1 MLATVVIT
9 PGPGGGTSVTGTMS
23 SWYHSYDPYEIV
35 IFGQLWTRR
44 YTEIHRL
51 LDNRS
56 TGSVVTTCGTT
67 VRTPMKSSSSVNCSN
82 RENTVI
88 SAPIHINCKE
98 IQRPP
103 HMHTRC
109 GTTVQ
114 IHMTLSSL
122 ASCDPIKSRISMIN
136 STFVN
141 KTKVGDWFDT
151 FSKSI
156 WIINCAKTSNWVS
169 EDSHDPYE
177 IVIFGQL

>member
-1 MLATVVIT
+1 MLATLVIT

-44 YTEIHRL
+44 YTACLITGA
-51 LDNRS
+51 LDLVLQHVVLQSGPLWNCHLRS
-56 TGSVVTTCGTT
+56 TVAIEKDTL
-67 VRTPMKSSSSVNCSN
+67 
-82 RENTVI
+82 I

-122 ASCDPIKSRISMIN
+122 ASFDPIKSRISMIN

-141 KTKVGDWFDT
+141 KTKVWDWFDT
-151 FSKSI
+151 FSKS
-156 WIINCAKTSNWVS
+156 K
-169 EDSHDPYE
+169 
-177 IVIFGQL
+177 